1 MLNIG
6 VLAAGSEQYY
16 LGSVARGGEDYYVG
30 GEVPGRWL
38 GHGSEQLGLAGE
50 VDGTDLAAVLADRD
64 PGSGTRLGCA
74 ANRKV
79 PGFDLTFSTQKS
91 VSVLLGLGDRD
102 VAGAVRLAHEEAVD
116 AAVGYLERDAVWS
129 RRGRNGVDAV
139 PGDGLIGAAFRHRT
153 DRAGD
158 PHLHTHVLVANT
170 VRGPDGQWRTLDF
183 RHVFAHGKTA
193 GYLYEAHLRHL
204 LTDRLGVEWRPVRN
218 GTAELAGIPDDV
230 RRRFST
236 RRAVVEAALEARGER
251 SARAAQIATLETR
264 RPKERD
270 VEAGHLRARWAE
282 AASAIGFDPKELDQL
297 LDRRKREARG
307 RGPSIPGRATPGRST
322 GARRAASTFDRVAVL
337 RAWWD
342 QLPTGGSI
350 NEIERLADR
359 FLAEHHDVV
368 PLHDVGTASLRGAD
382 GRVLSTVSTGGRWS
396 TAELLVLEHRLL
408 TDATAT

>member
-1 MLNIG
+1 MCREPQGPRVRPDVLDPEVG
-6 VLAAGSEQYY
+6 VRVVRTRRPGRGRSGAAG
-16 LGSVARGGEDYYVG
+16 ARGGR
-30 GEVPGRWL
+30 GR
-38 GHGSEQLGLAGE
+38 
-50 VDGTDLAAVLADRD
+50 
-64 PGSGTRLGCA
+64 
-74 ANRKV
+74 
-79 PGFDLTFSTQKS
+79 
-91 VSVLLGLGDRD
+91 
-102 VAGAVRLAHEEAVD
+102 
-116 AAVGYLERDAVWS
+116 AVGYLERDAVWS

-153 DRAGD
+153 SRAGD

-204 LTDRLGVEWRPVRN
+204 LTERLGVEWRPVRN

-236 RRAVVEAALEARGER
+236 RRAEVEAALEARGER

-297 LDRRKREARG
+297 LDRRKPEPHD

-322 GARRAASTFDRVAVL
+322 GAHRARVDVRPRRRAAGMVRPA
-337 RAWWD
+337 
-342 QLPTGGSI
+342 PPGGSI

-382 GRVLSTVSTGGRWS
+382 GRVLSTVSTAAAGPRPNCWS
-396 TAELLVLEHRLL
+396 SSTVSSPTPPRVTEQR
-408 TDATAT
+408 